1 MKHESDTT
9 GKGFFRLT
17 MIFGFVALL
26 LAAAGTAWFG
36 VYQTSRLHQISSDQ
50 ALRMRLVE
58 CRTRISSIEQQFSDE
73 HLPVKKQEELQSK
86 LRIECARFSEIG
98 QSPEVQTQGLVA
110 QWLEHRKPLTGA
122 VSRES
127 LQLMVVDL
135 DGMIANLTAKIAD
148 DNDLLT
154 LSLNSY
160 LGFITMLLFVVVLA
174 GGRFIISNYR
184 HSIIPINQLAEQL
197 AQLNCNLPESLHD
210 TAEAAETL
218 MSGEESSEEI
228 RSVTESVA
236 NMCHDIEEKNRK
248 LDELYIRD
256 EKTGLYN
263 YRHFKEHLI
272 IDVERAR
279 RFNGDIAL
287 AMIDIDHFKHYNDR
301 FGHVA
306 GDKILARMAEIIS
319 QECRAT
325 DIPSRFGGDE
335 FAVLFPKTDQATA
348 FEIAERLRNIICAE
362 PFEHERKQPGGQLT
376 VSIGVASWP
385 DDATDCYT
393 LINNADKALYKA
405 KFSGRNKVLAYTSG
419 KLSVKEAS

>member
-135 DGMIANLTAKIAD
+135 DGMIANLTAKIVD

-236 NMCHDIEEKNRK
+236 NLCHDIEEKNRK

-263 YRHFKEHLI
+263 YRHFKERLI
-272 IDVERAR
+272 TDVERAR
-279 RFNGDIAL
+279 RFNGDVAL

-306 GDKILARMAEIIS
+306 GDKILARIAEIIS

-325 DIPSRFGGDE
+325 DIPARFGGDE
-335 FAVLFPKTDQATA
+335 FAVLFPKTDQPTA
-348 FEIAERLRNIICAE
+348 LEIAERLRNIICAE

-376 VSIGVASWP
+376 VSIGIASWP
-385 DDATDCYT
+385 NDATDCYT

>member
-1 MKHESDTT
+1 
-9 GKGFFRLT
+9 

-184 HSIIPINQLAEQL
+184 HSIMPINQLAEQL